1 MDQNKS
7 VCFTE
12 QSTCVLFNDEIR
24 IDIEQ
29 APIAFLFVPVLAF
42 HHIYDETCACPV
54 EASKFR
60 SNRSVL
66 STVMN
71 DIVRVCTF
79 NLRRDDVD
87 NGTPNE
93 WSKRRPIVRDCLERI
108 QPAILGT
115 QEGYPEQLNDILE
128 DLNQ

>member
-1 MDQNKS
+1 
-7 VCFTE
+7 
-12 QSTCVLFNDEIR
+12 
-24 IDIEQ
+24 
-29 APIAFLFVPVLAF
+29 
-42 HHIYDETCACPV
+42 
-54 EASKFR
+54 
-60 SNRSVL
+60 
-66 STVMN
+66 MN

-93 WSKRRPIVRDCLERI
+93 WSKRRPIVRDCLEHI

-115 QEGYPEQLNDILE
+115 QEGYPEQLNEILE